1 MGYDRARDPQLWDGD
16 NDDDGD
22 EMDGT
27 GIWALSELPA
37 EPLTYT
43 SPGARLLRAVT
54 ERARAAGAA
63 GWDPVNGWT
72 DGPVCSIEAP
82 CADCRVLD
90 AEEAEEE
97 I

>member
-16 NDDDGD
+16 DDDT
-22 EMDGT
+22 EAEELEGT
-27 GIWALSELPA
+27 GIWAL

-43 SPGARLLRAVT
+43 SPGARLLRQVT

-72 DGPVCSIEAP
+72 DGTVCSIEEP
-82 CADCRVLD
+82 CGDCRELD
-90 AEEAEEE
+90 RAEAEE